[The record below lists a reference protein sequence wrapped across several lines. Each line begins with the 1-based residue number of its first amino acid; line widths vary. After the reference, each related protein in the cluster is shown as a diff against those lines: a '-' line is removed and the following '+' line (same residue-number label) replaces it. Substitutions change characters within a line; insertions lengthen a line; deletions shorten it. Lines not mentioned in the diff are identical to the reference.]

1 MKNNK
6 IRITRFGQDQL
17 QKKKKK
23 WITPIII
30 GLVLTAI
37 FAILAFK
44 GEDLIRSNIDSLSVD
59 NDANATWIS
68 SLASYWGG
76 ILGGVFSGGLAI
88 FGVFYTIQFTR
99 EADRNKERQSIQ
111 PFLNVKIV
119 AKPSNVAVKH
129 FKIADEPK
137 YVDGKAEQTFC
148 PIYLSITNIGNGFAN
163 TLTFGTGENLTGLSY
178 KEVFT
183 INETK
188 VVQLDVQTYKMSKGV
203 SFFIWFADSMTNEYI
218 QYYEIKRDAS
228 GSGYDLD
235 IGYPNLIE

>member
-1 MKNNK
+1 MKNDK
-6 IRITRFGQDQL
+6 ISVKRFGQDQL

-23 WITPIII
+23 WIKPIVI
-30 GLVLTAI
+30 GLVLIAI
-37 FAILAFK
+37 FAFLTLK
-44 GEDLIRSNIDSLSVD
+44 GEDLIRSNIVKLSVD
-59 NDANATWIS
+59 NDANATWIG

-76 ILGGVFSGGLAI
+76 ILGGVFSGVIAI

-119 AKPSNVAVKH
+119 APPSGVAVKQ

-137 YVDGKAEQTFC
+137 YVDGKAEQSFY

-188 VVQLDVQTYKMSKGV
+188 VVKLDVQTYKMSKGV

-218 QYYEIKRDAS
+218 QYYELKRDSS
-228 GSGYDLD
+228 GTGYNLD
-235 IGYPNLIE
+235 VGYPNLIE